1 MVLVIIGLII
11 IAFLLSIMP
20 YWLLIYDNIKSSF
33 TSRSEKIKKSK
44 LPYDY

>member
-33 TSRSEKIKKSK
+33 TSSSRYFKEF
-44 LPYDY
+44 Y